1 MIHTIKT
8 NIVISCWNALP
19 HTKKTISSLFKKTNC
34 PFYLTIVNNAST
46 DGTIQYLK
54 KLKKKGKCKKIFIIT
69 NKKNKGA
76 GEAINQGQ
84 AMSEKLKV
92 KYTCLCNN
100 DLYFS
105 SKWLEKLENA
115 LDLNT
120 NIGILGV
127 LRPAIDVLHHTKIE
141 STKLVVDSTKEG
153 LSINK
158 ELSFFQDGFSF
169 EEVAKR
175 IVKVNGGGIEI
186 LRCPPNAV
194 ITCCALVRNSVS
206 NIIGRFSDKQFKI
219 YGSEDID
226 LSWRL
231 SKAGYKCAILKDV
244 YVHHFRHRSIKASNL
259 DREKCLL
266 ENNLKFIQKWKKEI
280 FAFLKEEEKKGVD
293 IKKMMDEQGSSEY
306 FFLRLMNKKTNF
318 MLEYQNEN

>member
-1 MIHTIKT
+1 MIKT
-8 NIVISCWNALP
+8 NVVISCWNALP
-19 HTKKTISSLFKKTNC
+19 HTKKTIGSLFKKTDC
-34 PFYLTIVNNAST
+34 SFYLTIVNNAST
-46 DGTIQYLK
+46 DGTREYLK
-54 KLKKKGKCKKIFIIT
+54 KLKKKGKCKKIIIIS

-84 AMSEKLKV
+84 LMSKKLKV

-127 LRPAIDVLHHTKIE
+127 LRPAIDVLHHTKKE
-141 STKLVVDSTKEG
+141 RTKLVVDLTSDD
-153 LSINK
+153 LSINE

-169 EEVAKR
+169 EETAR
-175 IVKVNGGGIEI
+175 EIVKVNGGGIEI

-206 NIIGRFSDKQFKI
+206 KKIGKFSDKQFKI

-231 SKAGYKCAILKDV
+231 SKAGYDCAILKDV
-244 YVHHFRHRSIKASNL
+244 YVHHFRHRSIIASNL
-259 DREKCLL
+259 DREKYLL
-266 ENNLKFIQKWKKEI
+266 ENNLKFIQKWKKDI
-280 FAFLKEEEKKGVD
+280 FTFLKNEEKKGVN
-293 IKKMMDEQGSSEY
+293 IKERMSEQGSSEY
-306 FFLRLMNKKTNF
+306 LFLRLMNKKTNF
-318 MLEYQNEN
+318 MLEYYNEN